1 MMPFF
6 LALRAAIFG
15 LLGKS
20 SPYKSEVRFFIG
32 AKLFWAEMGGF
43 VPCCALENQ
52 AVFVRTLLLITIT

>member
-32 AKLFWAEMGGF
+32 AKLFRAEI
-43 VPCCALENQ
+43 VLYHAALW
-52 AVFVRTLLLITIT
+52 RIKLYT

>member
-32 AKLFWAEMGGF
+32 AKLFRAEI
-43 VPCCALENQ
+43 
-52 AVFVRTLLLITIT
+52 VFVHAALWRIKLY

>member
-6 LALRAAIFG
+6 LAFGTAIFG

-32 AKLFWAEMGGF
+32 AKLFRAEIVF

-52 AVFVRTLLLITIT
+52 AVGIPKFM

>member
-1 MMPFF
+1 MPFF

-32 AKLFWAEMGGF
+32 AKLFWAEI
-43 VPCCALENQ
+43 
-52 AVFVRTLLLITIT
+52 VFVHAALWRIKLYTYPFVLFVM